1 MSSILNFRG
10 LYFCAA
16 YLPANNL
23 RRISTIYLR
32 GYWKGSENG
41 RVVTIDKYASLYK
54 IDKINNDYNN
64 SQVPHRSH
72 ITKIRSK
79 GRHLKHNH

>member
-1 MSSILNFRG
+1 MAASRKPCLCCSELKSKCFGLGNKKCEVLNVKSNLQLLFKDFRG

-23 RRISTIYLR
+23 RRISTTYLR

-41 RVVTIDKYASLYK
+41 RVDFW
-54 IDKINNDYNN
+54 
-64 SQVPHRSH
+64 
-72 ITKIRSK
+72 
-79 GRHLKHNH
+79 